1 MNAVELAIKMETDA
15 ISFYREA
22 AEKTSHPFGKKMF
35 LSFVEDEK
43 RHLEMLSSLFKEQD
57 FSLRTAEPL
66 ENMKT
71 IFESLKDQMMDKI
84 SASTDE
90 LKAIK
95 IAMDMEQEGFEHYKK
110 TAAESKNDKERALFE
125 RLAYEEERHYQ
136 ILENTNTYISDSG
149 NWYMWNEYSIVEG

>member
-1 MNAVELAIKMETDA
+1 MNAVEHAIKMETDA

-43 RHLEMLSSLFKEQD
+43 RHLEMLSDLFKSMD
-57 FSLRTAEPL
+57 FTLKTAEPM

-71 IFESLKDQMMDKI
+71 IFESLKDEMMEKI

-90 LKAIK
+90 LNAIK
-95 IAMDMEQEGFEHYKK
+95 IAMDMEKEGYEHYKK
-110 TAAESKNDKERALFE
+110 TAAERQGTQALRAA
-125 RLAYEEERHYQ
+125 RL
-136 ILENTNTYISDSG
+136 
-149 NWYMWNEYSIVEG
+149 